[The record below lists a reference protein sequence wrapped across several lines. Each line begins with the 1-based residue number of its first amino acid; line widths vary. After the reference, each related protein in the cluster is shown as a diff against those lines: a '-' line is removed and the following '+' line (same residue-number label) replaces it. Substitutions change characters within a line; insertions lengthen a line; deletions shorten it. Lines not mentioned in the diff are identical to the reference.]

1 MNLGLIRACICLG
14 PAILI
19 GQTAKI
25 DLKAE
30 DAAIRML
37 INQGDRPP
45 STDDRIAWSGAQKR
59 PSVGSRAGEP
69 FPGVDIEKRKNSK
82 SRRTVQRLEVAASG
96 DMAWEYSLGS
106 LDYDLVGPPPRHVS
120 FEQGILRVW
129 KKVGGQWKVAASFVR
144 PLDLPFENPETKK

>member
-1 MNLGLIRACICLG
+1 MNLKMIRACLYLA
-14 PAILI
+14 PAILVA
-19 GQTAKI
+19 QTPKV

-37 INQGDRPP
+37 INAGDRLPM
-45 STDDRIAWSGAQKR
+45 TDDRIAWNGGQKR
-59 PSVGSRAGEP
+59 PSVGSHEGEL
-69 FPGVDIEKRKNSK
+69 FPGVELEKRKNSK

-106 LDYDLVGPPPRHVS
+106 LDYDLDGPPARHVS

-144 PLDLPFENPETKK
+144 PLDRAFEIPAQK